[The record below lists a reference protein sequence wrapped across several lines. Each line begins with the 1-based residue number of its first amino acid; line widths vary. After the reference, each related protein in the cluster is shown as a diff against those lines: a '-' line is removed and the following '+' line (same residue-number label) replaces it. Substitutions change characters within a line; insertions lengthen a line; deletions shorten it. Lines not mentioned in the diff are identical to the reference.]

1 MADLVIKNLHART
14 ESAEILTGVNLT
26 VRSGEVHA
34 LMGPNGSGKST
45 LSHVLMGRPG
55 YTVTQGEITLDG
67 QNLVGLETWERAKL
81 GLFLVL
87 QYPVEIE
94 GVSVSKIIEASQLLQ
109 NNDLDEV
116 LTHASQ
122 EAEHLGIPLDH
133 LDRGVNLDMSGGEK
147 KRLETLQLVTL
158 KPSIAVL
165 DELDSGL
172 DVDGLRVVSN
182 RVERLTEEDGLGVLV
197 ITHYSR
203 LLEELKPDYV
213 HVFVEGKIVASGDSS
228 LADELESDGYEKWTP
243 STETSVT
250 LGGLS

>member
-1 MADLVIKNLHART
+1 MADLVIKDLHART
-14 ESAEILTGVNLT
+14 QSAEILTGVNLT

-67 QNLVGLETWERAKL
+67 ENLAGLETWERAKL

-94 GVSVSKIIEASQLLQ
+94 GVSATNIIEASQLSQ
-109 NNDLDEV
+109 SDGFDEV
-116 LTHASQ
+116 LRHASQ
-122 EAEHLGIPLDH
+122 EAENLGIPLDH

>member
-14 ESAEILTGVNLT
+14 KSAEILTGVNLT

-67 QNLVGLETWERAKL
+67 ENLVGLETWERAKL

-94 GVSVSKIIEASQLLQ
+94 GVSATNIIEASQLSQ
-109 NNDLDEV
+109 SDDFDEV
-116 LTHASQ
+116 LRQASQ
-122 EAEHLGIPLDH
+122 EAENLGIPLDH
-133 LDRGVNLDMSGGEK
+133 LDRGVNLDMPGGEK

-203 LLEELKPDYV
+203 LLEELKPDFV

-243 STETSVT
+243 STETSVS

>member
-14 ESAEILTGVNLT
+14 ESAEILSGVNLT

-67 QNLVGLETWERAKL
+67 ANLVGLETWERAKL

-94 GVSVSKIIEASQLLQ
+94 GVSATNIIEASQLSQ
-109 NNDLDEV
+109 SDDFDEV
-116 LTHASQ
+116 LRHASQ
-122 EAEHLGIPLDH
+122 EAENLGIPLDH

-203 LLEELKPDYV
+203 LLEELEPDYV
-213 HVFVEGKIVASGDSS
+213 HVFVDGKIVASGDSS

>member
-14 ESAEILTGVNLT
+14 QSAEILTGVNLT

-67 QNLVGLETWERAKL
+67 ENLVGLETWERAKL

-94 GVSVSKIIEASQLLQ
+94 GVSATNIIEASQLSQ
-109 NNDLDEV
+109 SDDFDEV
-116 LTHASQ
+116 LRQASQ
-122 EAEHLGIPLDH
+122 EAENLGIPLDH

-203 LLEELKPDYV
+203 LLEELEPDYV
-213 HVFVEGKIVASGDSS
+213 HVFVDGKIVASGDSS

>member
-14 ESAEILTGVNLT
+14 QSAEILTGVNLT

-67 QNLVGLETWERAKL
+67 ENLLDLETWERAKL

-94 GVSVSKIIEASQLLQ
+94 GVSASKIIEASQLSQ
-109 NNDLDEV
+109 NDDLDE
-116 LTHASQ
+116 LLRNAGQ
-122 EAEHLGIPLDH
+122 EAENLGIPLDH

-147 KRLETLQLVTL
+147 N
-158 KPSIAVL
+158 
-165 DELDSGL
+165 
-172 DVDGLRVVSN
+172 VS
-182 RVERLTEEDGLGVLV
+182 
-197 ITHYSR
+197 
-203 LLEELKPDYV
+203 K
-213 HVFVEGKIVASGDSS
+213 
-228 LADELESDGYEKWTP
+228 
-243 STETSVT
+243 
-250 LGGLS
+250 LSN

>member
-14 ESAEILTGVNLT
+14 QSAEILTGVNLT

-67 QNLVGLETWERAKL
+67 ENLLGLETWERAKL

-94 GVSVSKIIEASQLLQ
+94 GVSASKIIEASQLSQ
-109 NNDLDEV
+109 NDDLDE
-116 LTHASQ
+116 LLRNAGQ
-122 EAEHLGIPLDH
+122 EAENLGIPLDH

-228 LADELESDGYEKWTP
+228 LADELENDGYEKWTP

>member
-55 YTVTQGEITLDG
+55 YTVTQGEVTLDG
-67 QNLVGLETWERAKL
+67 ENLLGLETWERAKL

-94 GVSVSKIIEASQLLQ
+94 GVSASKIIEASQLSQ
-109 NNDLDEV
+109 NDDLDE
-116 LTHASQ
+116 LLRNAGQ
-122 EAEHLGIPLDH
+122 EAENLGIPLDH

-147 KRLETLQLVTL
+147 KRLETLQLVAL

-182 RVERLTEEDGLGVLV
+182 RVQRLTEEDGLGVLV

>member
-14 ESAEILTGVNLT
+14 QSAEILSGVNLT

-67 QNLVGLETWERAKL
+67 ENLVGLETWERAKL

-94 GVSVSKIIEASQLLQ
+94 GVSATNIIEASQLSQ
-109 NNDLDEV
+109 SDGFDEV
-116 LTHASQ
+116 LRHASQ
-122 EAEHLGIPLDH
+122 EAENLGIPLDH

-203 LLEELKPDYV
+203 LLEELEPDYV
-213 HVFVEGKIVASGDSS
+213 HVFVDGKIVASGDSS

-243 STETSVT
+243 STETSVS

>member
-67 QNLVGLETWERAKL
+67 KNLVGLETWERAKL

-94 GVSVSKIIEASQLLQ
+94 GVSASKIIEASQLLQ

>member
-14 ESAEILTGVNLT
+14 QSAEILTGVNLT

-67 QNLVGLETWERAKL
+67 ENLVGLETWERAKL

-94 GVSVSKIIEASQLLQ
+94 GGSATNIIEASQLSQ
-109 NNDLDEV
+109 SDDFDEV
-116 LTHASQ
+116 LRHASQ
-122 EAEHLGIPLDH
+122 EAENLGIPLDH

>member
-14 ESAEILTGVNLT
+14 QSAEILTGVNLT

-67 QNLVGLETWERAKL
+67 ANLVGLETWERAKL

-94 GVSVSKIIEASQLLQ
+94 GVSATNIIEASQLSQ
-109 NNDLDEV
+109 SDDFDEV
-116 LTHASQ
+116 LRHASQ
-122 EAEHLGIPLDH
+122 EAENLGIPLDH

-213 HVFVEGKIVASGDSS
+213 HVFVDGKIVASGDSS

>member
-1 MADLVIKNLHART
+1 MADLVINNLHART
-14 ESAEILTGVNLT
+14 DSAEILTGVNLT

-67 QNLVGLETWERAKL
+67 ENLLGLETWERAKL

-94 GVSVSKIIEASQLLQ
+94 GVSASKIIEASQLSQ
-109 NNDLDEV
+109 NDDLDE
-116 LTHASQ
+116 LLRNAGQ
-122 EAEHLGIPLDH
+122 EAENLGIPLDH

-250 LGGLS
+250 LCGLS

>member
-14 ESAEILTGVNLT
+14 QSAEILSGVNLT

-67 QNLVGLETWERAKL
+67 ENLAGLETWERAKL

-94 GVSVSKIIEASQLLQ
+94 GVSATNIIEASQLSQ
-109 NNDLDEV
+109 SDDFDEV
-116 LTHASQ
+116 LRQASQ
-122 EAEHLGIPLDH
+122 EAENLGIPLDH

>member
-14 ESAEILTGVNLT
+14 QSAEILTGVNLT

-67 QNLVGLETWERAKL
+67 ENLVGLETWERAKL

-94 GVSVSKIIEASQLLQ
+94 GVSATNIIEASELSQS
-109 NNDLDEV
+109 DDFDEV
-116 LTHASQ
+116 LRHASQ
-122 EAEHLGIPLDH
+122 EAENLGIPLDH

-203 LLEELKPDYV
+203 LLEELEPDYV
-213 HVFVEGKIVASGDSS
+213 HVFVDGKIVASGDSS

>member
-67 QNLVGLETWERAKL
+67 KNLVGLETWERAKL

-94 GVSVSKIIEASQLLQ
+94 GVSASKIIEASQLLQ

-182 RVERLTEEDGLGVLV
+182 RVERLTEEGGLGVLV

-228 LADELESDGYEKWTP
+228 LADELETDGYEKWTP

-250 LGGLS
+250 LGGLT

>member
-14 ESAEILTGVNLT
+14 QSAEILTGVNLT

-67 QNLVGLETWERAKL
+67 ANLVGLETWERAKL

-94 GVSVSKIIEASQLLQ
+94 GVSASNIIEASQLSQ
-109 NNDLDEV
+109 NDDFDEV
-116 LTHASQ
+116 LRHASQ
-122 EAEHLGIPLDH
+122 EAENLGIPLDH

-243 STETSVT
+243 STEPSVT

>member
-1 MADLVIKNLHART
+1 MADLVIKNLHARPQ
-14 ESAEILTGVNLT
+14 SAEILTGVNLT

-67 QNLVGLETWERAKL
+67 ANLVGLETWERAKL

-94 GVSVSKIIEASQLLQ
+94 GVSASNIIEASQLSQ
-109 NNDLDEV
+109 NDDFDEV
-116 LTHASQ
+116 LRHASQ
-122 EAEHLGIPLDH
+122 EAENLGIPLDH

>member
-14 ESAEILTGVNLT
+14 QSAEILTGVNLT

-67 QNLVGLETWERAKL
+67 ENLLDLETWERAKL

-94 GVSVSKIIEASQLLQ
+94 GVSASKIIEASQLSQ
-109 NNDLDEV
+109 NDDLDE
-116 LTHASQ
+116 LLRNAGQ
-122 EAEHLGIPLDH
+122 EAENLGIPLDH

>member
-14 ESAEILTGVNLT
+14 QSAEILTGVNLT

-67 QNLVGLETWERAKL
+67 ENLVGLETWERAKL

-94 GVSVSKIIEASQLLQ
+94 GVSATNIIEASQLSQ
-109 NNDLDEV
+109 SDDFDEV
-116 LTHASQ
+116 LRYASQ
-122 EAEHLGIPLDH
+122 EAENLGIPLDH

>member
-14 ESAEILTGVNLT
+14 QSAEILSGVNLT

-67 QNLVGLETWERAKL
+67 ENLVGLETWERAKL

-94 GVSVSKIIEASQLLQ
+94 GVSATNIIEASQLSQ
-109 NNDLDEV
+109 SDDFDEV
-116 LTHASQ
+116 LRHASQ
-122 EAEHLGIPLDH
+122 EAENLGIPLDH

-203 LLEELKPDYV
+203 LLEELEPDYV
-213 HVFVEGKIVASGDSS
+213 HVFVDGKIVASGDSS

>member
-14 ESAEILTGVNLT
+14 QSAEILTGVNLT

-67 QNLVGLETWERAKL
+67 ENLVGLETWERAKL

-94 GVSVSKIIEASQLLQ
+94 GVSATNIIEASQLSQ
-109 NNDLDEV
+109 SDDFDEV
-116 LTHASQ
+116 LRHASQ
-122 EAEHLGIPLDH
+122 EAENLGIPLDH

-172 DVDGLRVVSN
+172 DVDGLRIVSN

-203 LLEELKPDYV
+203 LLEELEPDYV
-213 HVFVEGKIVASGDSS
+213 HVFVDGKIVASGDSS

>member
-94 GVSVSKIIEASQLLQ
+94 GVSASKIIEASQLLQ

>member
-1 MADLVIKNLHART
+1 MADLVIKNLHAGT
-14 ESAEILTGVNLT
+14 QSAEILTGVNLT

-67 QNLVGLETWERAKL
+67 ENLVGLETWERAKL

-94 GVSVSKIIEASQLLQ
+94 GVSATNIIEASQLSQ
-109 NNDLDEV
+109 SDDFDEV
-116 LTHASQ
+116 LRHASQ
-122 EAEHLGIPLDH
+122 EAENLGIPLDH

-203 LLEELKPDYV
+203 LLEELEPDYV

>member
-14 ESAEILTGVNLT
+14 QSAEILSGVNLT

-67 QNLVGLETWERAKL
+67 ENLAGLETWERAKL

-94 GVSVSKIIEASQLLQ
+94 GVSATNIIEASQLSQ
-109 NNDLDEV
+109 SDDFDEV
-116 LTHASQ
+116 LRQASQ
-122 EAEHLGIPLDH
+122 EAENLGIPLDH

-203 LLEELKPDYV
+203 LLEELEPDYV
-213 HVFVEGKIVASGDSS
+213 HVFVDGKIVASGDSS

>member
-1 MADLVIKNLHART
+1 MADLVIKDLHART
-14 ESAEILTGVNLT
+14 QSAEILTGVNLT

-67 QNLVGLETWERAKL
+67 ENLVGLETWERAKL

-94 GVSVSKIIEASQLLQ
+94 GVSATNIIEASQLSQ
-109 NNDLDEV
+109 SDDFDEV
-116 LTHASQ
+116 LRHASQ
-122 EAEHLGIPLDH
+122 EAENLGIPLDH

-172 DVDGLRVVSN
+172 DVDGLKVVSN
-182 RVERLTEEDGLGVLV
+182 RVQRLTEEDGLGVLV

-203 LLEELKPDYV
+203 LLEELQPDYV

>member
-14 ESAEILTGVNLT
+14 QSAEILTGVNLT

-67 QNLVGLETWERAKL
+67 ENLVGLETWERAKL

-94 GVSVSKIIEASQLLQ
+94 GVSATNIIEASQLSQ
-109 NNDLDEV
+109 SDDFDEV
-116 LTHASQ
+116 LRHASQ
-122 EAEHLGIPLDH
+122 EAENLGIPLDH

-203 LLEELKPDYV
+203 LLEELEPDYV
-213 HVFVEGKIVASGDSS
+213 HVFVDGKIVASGDSS

-243 STETSVT
+243 SAETSVT

>member
-1 MADLVIKNLHART
+1 MAELQIKDLHART
-14 ESAEILTGVNLT
+14 SEAEILKGVDVT

-34 LMGPNGSGKST
+34 IMGPNGSGKST

-55 YTVTQGEITLDG
+55 YSITQGEITLDG
-67 QNLVGLETWERAKL
+67 KDLTGLQTWERAQL
-81 GLFLVL
+81 GLFLAL

-94 GVSVSKIIEASQLLQ
+94 GVPVTSIFETSELASKEGYRETLQ
-109 NNDLDEV
+109 DAKN
-116 LTHASQ
+116 
-122 EAEHLGIPLDH
+122 EAELLGVPSDH
-133 LDRGVNLDMSGGEK
+133 LSRGVNLDMSGGEK

-172 DVDGLRVVSN
+172 DVDGLRIVSN
-182 RVERLTEEDGLGVLV
+182 RVERLTKENGLGVLV

-203 LLEELKPDYV
+203 LLEELKPDHV
-213 HVFVEGKIVASGDSS
+213 HVFVEGKIVASGDSQ
-228 LADELESDGYEKWTP
+228 LAEELESDGYEKWTP

-250 LGGLS
+250 LGGLI

>member
-14 ESAEILTGVNLT
+14 QSAEILSGVNLT

-67 QNLVGLETWERAKL
+67 ENLAGLETWERAKL

-94 GVSVSKIIEASQLLQ
+94 GVSATNIIEASQLSQ
-109 NNDLDEV
+109 SDDFDEV
-116 LTHASQ
+116 LRQASQ
-122 EAEHLGIPLDH
+122 EAENLGIPLDH

-203 LLEELKPDYV
+203 LLEELKPDFV

-228 LADELESDGYEKWTP
+228 LADELESDGYEKWNP

>member
-1 MADLVIKNLHART
+1 MADLVIKDLHART
-14 ESAEILTGVNLT
+14 QSAEILTGVNLT

-67 QNLVGLETWERAKL
+67 ANLVGLETWERANL

-94 GVSVSKIIEASQLLQ
+94 GVSATNILEASQLSQ
-109 NNDLDEV
+109 NDDFDEV
-116 LTHASQ
+116 LRQASQ
-122 EAEHLGIPLDH
+122 EAENLGIPLDH

-147 KRLETLQLVTL
+147 RRLETLQLVTL

-213 HVFVEGKIVASGDSS
+213 HVFVEGKIVTSGDSS

>member
-14 ESAEILTGVNLT
+14 QSAEILTGVNLT

-67 QNLVGLETWERAKL
+67 ANLVGLETWERAKL

-94 GVSVSKIIEASQLLQ
+94 GVSASNIIEASQLSQ
-109 NNDLDEV
+109 NDDFDEV
-116 LTHASQ
+116 LRHASQ
-122 EAEHLGIPLDH
+122 EAENLGIPLDH

-172 DVDGLRVVSN
+172 DVDGLRTVSN
-182 RVERLTEEDGLGVLV
+182 RVERLPEEDGLGVLV

-203 LLEELKPDYV
+203 LLEELEPDYV
-213 HVFVEGKIVASGDSS
+213 HVFVDGKIVASGDSS

>member
-14 ESAEILTGVNLT
+14 QSAEILTGVNLT

-67 QNLVGLETWERAKL
+67 ANLVGLETWERAKL

-94 GVSVSKIIEASQLLQ
+94 GVSATNIIEASQLSQ
-109 NNDLDEV
+109 SDDFDEV
-116 LTHASQ
+116 LRHASQ
-122 EAEHLGIPLDH
+122 EAENLGIPLDH

-213 HVFVEGKIVASGDSS
+213 HVFVEGKIVASGDAS

>member
-14 ESAEILTGVNLT
+14 QSAEILTGVNLT

-67 QNLVGLETWERAKL
+67 ANLVGLETWERAKL

-94 GVSVSKIIEASQLLQ
+94 GVSASNIIEASQLSQ
-109 NNDLDEV
+109 NDDFDEV
-116 LTHASQ
+116 LRHASQ
-122 EAEHLGIPLDH
+122 EAENLGIPLDH

-213 HVFVEGKIVASGDSS
+213 HVFVDGKIVASGDSS

>member
-1 MADLVIKNLHART
+1 MTDLVIKNLHART
-14 ESAEILTGVNLT
+14 QSAEILTGVNLT

-67 QNLVGLETWERAKL
+67 ENLVGLETWERAKL

-94 GVSVSKIIEASQLLQ
+94 GVSATNIIEASQLSQ
-109 NNDLDEV
+109 SDDFDEV
-116 LTHASQ
+116 LRHASQ
-122 EAEHLGIPLDH
+122 EAENLGIPLDH

-203 LLEELKPDYV
+203 LLEELEPDYV
-213 HVFVEGKIVASGDSS
+213 HVFVDGKIVASGDSS

>member
-55 YTVTQGEITLDG
+55 YTVTQGKITLDG

-94 GVSVSKIIEASQLLQ
+94 GVSASKIIEASQLLP

>member
-1 MADLVIKNLHART
+1 MADLVINNLHART

-55 YTVTQGEITLDG
+55 YTVTQGEVTLDG
-67 QNLVGLETWERAKL
+67 ENLLGLETWERAKL

-94 GVSVSKIIEASQLLQ
+94 GVSASKIIEASQLIQ
-109 NNDLDEV
+109 NDDLSEV
-116 LTHASQ
+116 LRHVSQ
-122 EAEHLGIPLDH
+122 EAENLGIPLDH

-147 KRLETLQLVTL
+147 KRLETLQLVSL

-182 RVERLTEEDGLGVLV
+182 RVQRLTEEDGLGVLV

-243 STETSVT
+243 STETSGT

>member
-1 MADLVIKNLHART
+1 MAKEKQIIKGLSLSINPGEIHA
-14 ESAEILTGVNLT
+14 I
-26 VRSGEVHA
+26 
-34 LMGPNGSGKST
+34 MGPNGSGKST

-67 QNLVGLETWERAKL
+67 ANLVGLETWERANL

-94 GVSVSKIIEASQLLQ
+94 GVSASNIIEASQLSQ
-109 NNDLDEV
+109 SDDFDEV
-116 LTHASQ
+116 LRQASQ
-122 EAEHLGIPLDH
+122 EAENLGIPLDH

-182 RVERLTEEDGLGVLV
+182 RVERLTEEEGLGVLV

-203 LLEELKPDYV
+203 LLEELEPDYV
-213 HVFVEGKIVASGDSS
+213 HVFVDGKIVASGDSS

>member
-14 ESAEILTGVNLT
+14 QSAEILTGVNLT

-67 QNLVGLETWERAKL
+67 ENLLGLETWERAKL

-94 GVSVSKIIEASQLLQ
+94 GVSASKIIEASQLIQ
-109 NNDLDEV
+109 NDDLSEV
-116 LTHASQ
+116 LRHASQ
-122 EAEHLGIPLDH
+122 EAENLGIPLDH

-203 LLEELKPDYV
+203 LLEELEPDYV
-213 HVFVEGKIVASGDSS
+213 HVFVDGKIVASGDSS